1 MSAQISLNPMVTTNA
16 AGLFNVNSAGF
27 TQGDAQDDPAVKFQL
42 AGGVLSTDATTPL
55 WGGVPIAEI
64 IPVAQQ
70 GVYSGDYQP
79 GTDTLGGTIIQS
91 DEATAPTGIA
101 VFNQAFQGITTPQST
116 APLYSPGMSVN
127 FYRFGSGA
135 RIPLP
140 CDASVVALAG
150 SSIVETVYW
159 DTVNFRLTTTST
171 DNFAV
176 PCKILRISTSGNKI
190 VSYDG
195 MTGNANWSNTIVGG
209 STSAPVAVVQI

>member
-1 MSAQISLNPMVTTNA
+1 MVTTNA

-27 TQGDAQDDPAVKFQL
+27 TQGDAQDDPAVKFAL
-42 AGGVLSTDATTPL
+42 AGGVLSTTAIVPL

-64 IPVAQQ
+64 IPTAQE
-70 GVYSGDYQP
+70 GFYSGDVQP
-79 GTDTLGGTIIQS
+79 GTDTLGGTLIQA
-91 DEATAPTGIA
+91 DAETAPTGIA
-101 VFNQAFQGITTPQST
+101 VYNQAFGGITTPQST

-140 CDASVVALAG
+140 CDATVVALAG

-159 DTVNFRLTTTST
+159 DVVNFRLTTTST

-190 VSYDG
+190 VSYSSV
-195 MTGNANWSNTIVGG
+195 TGNANWSNTIVGG
-209 STSAPVAVVQI
+209 SASAPVAVVQI

>member
-1 MSAQISLNPMVTTNA
+1 MTAQISLQPMVTTNA

-27 TQGDAQDDPAVKFQL
+27 TQGDAQDDPAVKFAL
-42 AGGVLSTDATTPL
+42 AGGVLSTSATTPL
-55 WGGVPIAEI
+55 WGGVPIAET
-64 IPVAQQ
+64 IPTAQT
-70 GVYSGDYQP
+70 GFYTGDTQP
-79 GTDTLGGTIIQS
+79 GTDTLGSTLVQ
-91 DEATAPTGIA
+91 ATASIAPTGIS
-101 VFNQAFQGITTPQST
+101 VFNQAFQGITTPQSN
-116 APLYSPGMSVN
+116 APLYSPGMSAN

-159 DTVNFRLTTTST
+159 DVVNFRLTTTST

>member
-1 MSAQISLNPMVTTNA
+1 
-16 AGLFNVNSAGF
+16 
-27 TQGDAQDDPAVKFQL
+27 
-42 AGGVLSTDATTPL
+42 
-55 WGGVPIAEI
+55 
-64 IPVAQQ
+64 
-70 GVYSGDYQP
+70 
-79 GTDTLGGTIIQS
+79 
-91 DEATAPTGIA
+91 
-101 VFNQAFQGITTPQST
+101 
-116 APLYSPGMSVN
+116 MSVN

-140 CDASVVALAG
+140 CDATVVALAG

-176 PCKILRISTSGNKI
+176 PCKILRISTTGNKI